1 MDSKTARVKASN
13 IIGAIH
19 TNHTNHPRSVNS
31 PSLFVSPLSPIDNRF
46 NYTALNR
53 NQPIPEH
60 LRSLNSTPKNHNV
73 YTTPIPPSRNSTY
86 YVSSNLKNSNF
97 MQSPQQ
103 TPANFAR
110 VNSSLNSS
118 MRDLNTQ
125 QQKTIPNSTTRV
137 SASSANIINYS
148 RNLQDSKRPSVDSIN
163 SPNSLVKNR
172 SSTIGEE
179 SSPFHSPQRAF
190 NPYQSRNNDQF
201 NDYPAQSSQL
211 TSESSLSNLNKIS
224 YSKENLSNL
233 NQQPSA
239 GRNTNQG
246 YRRPISQ
253 IDRVLESQTISINN
267 RQSVFSPD
275 LNTLD
280 LKNMDLSNR
289 NPSRNAN
296 LLLTLDTSNIQNYN
310 RVNSANI
317 SSNPKYQFNNQTN
330 YLQSNANLP
339 YSPARI
345 TSKTSINTIPENQ
358 VDYISSIESKR
369 FSISESIGSPTHS
382 YFKSSN
388 SLDNISSSSG
398 RNSRNQNNI
407 TFSMGDISLEAANE
421 ILVRKCKDLEIS
433 KNSVF
438 SINKALE
445 AELIQERKKVAN
457 LLKASSSQ
465 FPGISEFKPQ
475 TLKENESE
483 KIDECILDADKEFE
497 SIVSSLG
504 NMINLG
510 NEAIEF
516 CNASDGIK
524 VKSSIESSNDS
535 SYFKDYNDDK
545 SSTINISDALD
556 HLNISS
562 TLKDTNDS
570 AINLNLNNDKLNDA
584 LDIIEKLVVISK
596 KSMQSDPNIVSLSN
610 PITEN
615 SSTSL
620 KAINRTSS
628 LRAPTK
634 QPAILNINSIK
645 SISKPTTS
653 PSNATTTSN
662 FNDVKHIPSKII
674 KPTVFNYSLKSPEKF
689 SSQSTFLQNPNSFKS
704 PTNKS
709 QKNDSISM
717 NRGSSAP
724 QENIKDES
732 NLQYNYINDMREI
745 HELLLKLKKSLSH

>member
-1 MDSKTARVKASN
+1 MDSKTARVKATN
-13 IIGAIH
+13 ILGTI
-19 TNHTNHPRSVNS
+19 HTNHPRSVNS
-31 PSLFVSPLSPIDNRF
+31 PSLFVSPLSPIDNRL
-46 NYTALNR
+46 NYSALNR

-60 LRSLNSTPKNHNV
+60 LRSINSTPKHQNV
-73 YTTPIPPSRNSTY
+73 YTTPIPPSRNSTH

-97 MQSPQQ
+97 IQYPQQ
-103 TPANFAR
+103 TPSNFAR

-118 MRDLNTQ
+118 MRDLNIQ
-125 QQKTIPNSTTRV
+125 QQNTISNSTTRA
-137 SASSANIINYS
+137 SASSANIINYA
-148 RNLQDSKRPSVDSIN
+148 RNQHDSKYPSADSIN
-163 SPNSLVKNR
+163 SPNSFVKNR

-179 SSPFHSPQRAF
+179 SSPFHSPQRVF
-190 NPYQSRNNDQF
+190 NPDQTRNNTSF
-201 NDYPAQSSQL
+201 NENLIPSSHI
-211 TSESSLSNLNKIS
+211 TSGGSSMSNLNKIS
-224 YSKENLSNL
+224 SNKENLINL
-233 NQQPSA
+233 NQQLPA
-239 GRNTNQG
+239 GRSTNQG

-253 IDRVLESQTISINN
+253 IDRILESQTIAINN

-280 LKNMDLSNR
+280 SMNYDSSIR

-296 LLLTLDTSNIQNYN
+296 LHLTLDTSNIQNYN

-317 SSNPKYQFNNQTN
+317 SSNPKYQFNNHTN
-330 YLQSNANLP
+330 YSQSNANLP
-339 YSPARI
+339 YSPARV

-358 VDYISSIESKR
+358 VDYNSSIESKR
-369 FSISESIGSPTHS
+369 FSISESIDSPTHS

-388 SLDNISSSSG
+388 NLDSISSNSG
-398 RNSRNQNNI
+398 RNSRNQNTI

-445 AELIQERKKVAN
+445 AELSQERKKVAN

-465 FPGISEFKPQ
+465 FHGISEFKPQ
-475 TLKENESE
+475 ILKENESE
-483 KIDECILDADKEFE
+483 KIDGYTLDTDKEFE
-497 SIVSSLG
+497 SILSSLG
-504 NMINLG
+504 NMINNG

-516 CNASDGIK
+516 CSASDGIK
-524 VKSSIESSNDS
+524 VKPSNESSNDS
-535 SYFKDYNDDK
+535 SYFKDYSDDK
-545 SSTINISDALD
+545 SSTIDNPDTLEY
-556 HLNISS
+556 LNISATNKETKDS
-562 TLKDTNDS
+562 T
-570 AINLNLNNDKLNDA
+570 INPNSSNDKLNVA

-596 KSMQSDPNIVSLSN
+596 KSMLSGPKIESLCK

-620 KAINRTSS
+620 KTISRTSS
-628 LRAPTK
+628 LKAPTK

-645 SISKPTTS
+645 SISKSSTS
-653 PSNATTTSN
+653 PTNATTTSN
-662 FNDVKHIPSKII
+662 FNDAKHIPSKII

-704 PTNKS
+704 PTNKP
-709 QKNDSISM
+709 QKNDSLAM

-724 QENIKDES
+724 QSNVKDES
-732 NLQYNYINDMREI
+732 NLQYNHINDMKEI
-745 HELLLKLKKSLSH
+745 HKLLLELKQSLSQ